1 MKQVGAVLLIIL
13 WAYSLVVMADFPKI
27 GIYLIM
33 LKSVAIVLL
42 QFSALFASIII
53 GFALSFHL
61 LGTRINWNV
70 HCKG

>member
-1 MKQVGAVLLIIL
+1 MRQLAAVLIVIL

-33 LKSVAIVLL
+33 LKSVATVLL

-61 LGTRINWNV
+61 LGTIILI
-70 HCKG
+70 KITKK